1 MVRSGRHL
9 RTQLNSDRSRA
20 GHRQQEIQTV
30 SVSDADV
37 PIAFNHGWQTTV
49 HAEASFSR
57 ESVLLVGARV
67 WLPAVGDRVREV
79 FSAVGLV

>member
-1 MVRSGRHL
+1 MVGAGRYM
-9 RTQLNSDRSRA
+9 RAQLTPAPVDA
-20 GHRQQEIQTV
+20 GHRQQEIQAV
-30 SVSDADV
+30 SVPDANV
-37 PIAFNHGWQTTV
+37 PITTDHGGPTAF